1 MNFSD
6 LGLWAAH
13 LVEEPSCWNG
23 IKENVEAAY
32 AASTVYPAKENL
44 FAAFQATPPR
54 QVRVV
59 ILGQDPYHE
68 PHQAHGLS
76 FSVEKGVAIPKSL
89 RNIYKELESDLGI
102 TPPDHGDLR
111 KWAKQGVLLLNSVL
125 TVEAHKAGS
134 HRSFGWETF
143 TDEVISSTNAL
154 PQPIVFILWGA
165 YAQKKAAL
173 IQTDA
178 PRLILTS
185 AHPSPLS
192 AYRGFFGSRPFSKAN
207 EFLRQQGCDEI
218 DFSL

>member
-1 MNFSD
+1 MKFSD
-6 LGLWAAH
+6 LGPWAT
-13 LVEEPSCWNG
+13 LLGQEPDYWKDLSE
-23 IKENVEAAY
+23 KVEAAY
-32 AASTVYPAKENL
+32 AASTVYPARENL
-44 FAAFQATPPR
+44 FAAFHATPPE

-102 TPPDHGDLR
+102 ASPDHGNLQ
-111 KWAKQGVLLLNSVL
+111 KWAQQGVLLLNSVL

-143 TDEVISSTNAL
+143 TDQVISATNAL
-154 PQPIVFILWGA
+154 PHPIVFILWGA

-173 IQTDA
+173 IQAKT
-178 PRLILTS
+178 PRLVLTS

-192 AYRGFFGSRPFSKAN
+192 AYRGFFGSQPFSKTN
-207 EFLRQQGCDEI
+207 EFLRQQGCEEI

>member
-1 MNFSD
+1 MIFSD
-6 LGLWAAH
+6 LGLWSTH
-13 LVEEPSCWNG
+13 LGQEPSCWNG
-23 IKENVEAAY
+23 IREKVEAAY
-32 AASTVYPAKENL
+32 AASTVYPSVENL
-44 FAAFQATPPR
+44 FAAFQATPPE

-89 RNIYKELESDLGI
+89 RNIYKELEADLGI

-111 KWAKQGVLLLNSVL
+111 KWAQQGVLLLNSVL

-143 TDEVISSTNAL
+143 TDEIIRSTNIL

-173 IQTDA
+173 IRTEA

-192 AYRGFFGSRPFSKAN
+192 AYRGFFGSQPFSKTNA
-207 EFLRQQGCDEI
+207 FLQQNGCEEI